1 MHVHKAFRAGFAV
14 IILGAIFVLAM
25 AHVAVSDPASA
36 YNCGDRGVVYCIF
49 RYSYPN
55 SRTSETASLT
65 RLEGGILALGA
76 TGIQVNPNDDTA
88 RLLKSAIEAR
98 TKIKVALSG
107 IPRQAGDLNPT
118 MLVIGTKPTD
128 YNVAR

>member
-1 MHVHKAFRAGFAV
+1 MHVHKVFRAGFAV

-36 YNCGDRGVVYCIF
+36 YNCGDRGVVYCIV

-65 RLEGGILALGA
+65 RWAAPLSF
-76 TGIQVNPNDDTA
+76 TGQRVTTPYRSEDTRA
-88 RLLKSAIEAR
+88 PKRGERSWWH
-98 TKIKVALSG
+98 
-107 IPRQAGDLNPT
+107 
-118 MLVIGTKPTD
+118 
-128 YNVAR
+128 